1 MIFRQV
7 WVLREDSS
15 TQKQQELGLKIW
27 VAKYIRDSKRY
38 NTSNSTKNKLQMC
51 EVEVINVTTQY
62 CWLYPIVHN
71 TQWDTTLLK
80 KVLKS
85 DDKKV
90 GQRFIS
96 WENYLTLHHLTMHS
110 RLFTHI
116 WPGPLLQQH
125 CIITP
130 SQLTSLKGGFHK
142 IEWCPSA
149 IVREYLKH
157 GKSYK

>member
-27 VAKYIRDSKRY
+27 VARYIRDSKSKRY

-80 KVLKS
+80 KS
-85 DDKKV
+85 
-90 GQRFIS
+90 
-96 WENYLTLHHLTMHS
+96 
-110 RLFTHI
+110 
-116 WPGPLLQQH
+116 
-125 CIITP
+125 
-130 SQLTSLKGGFHK
+130 
-142 IEWCPSA
+142 
-149 IVREYLKH
+149 
-157 GKSYK
+157 